1 MPLQGRTDAK
11 GISLLSAKKAPIKP
25 SGREKKPPKKEP
37 PPPPNPGEPNQKDRP
52 PVGDPPDRRVPKKLA
67 LQSKVRPLQ
76 HPLAAF
82 GPMRSELRLA
92 M

>member
-11 GISLLSAKKAPIKP
+11 GISLLSPKKAPIKP
-25 SGREKKPPKKEP
+25 PGREKKPPKKEP

-67 LQSKVRPLQ
+67 LQSKVRLLQ

-82 GPMRSELRLA
+82 VQCVVNYA
-92 M
+92 